1 MSRITMCANL
11 HQTKLM
17 SQIQTPP
24 SKKIVVT
31 NKVIGIITRTH
42 GIMPDTLKSTSKLD
56 QLGIDSLDRIELAM
70 FIEEEFD
77 VTIPDDNALKFSTV
91 QDIVDYVIC
100 HSL

>member
-1 MSRITMCANL
+1 
-11 HQTKLM
+11 
-17 SQIQTPP
+17 
-24 SKKIVVT
+24 
-31 NKVIGIITRTH
+31 
-42 GIMPDTLKSTSKLD
+42 MPDTLKSTSKLD